1 LKKNLA
7 IAMIILFCAAIIG
20 VNTAW
25 SQEFPKVTGLK
36 AFTAQTAYLSLVGY
50 VQLLAKNQT
59 GKEITKSEALHIIKM
74 QEAGKDVD
82 TEKVTKK
89 AKKVRKARKA
99 KKEEVAP
106 KAEEPKAVE
115 PKAEEPKAE
124 VKKEEPKAEA
134 PKVEEPKAAEPKA
147 EEPKAEVKK
156 EEPKAEAPKAEEPKA
171 AEPKAEEKK

>member
-1 LKKNLA
+1 MKKNLA

-89 AKKVRKARKA
+89 AKK
-99 KKEEVAP
+99 EEVAP

-147 EEPKAEVKK
+147 EEKK
-156 EEPKAEAPKAEEPKA
+156 
-171 AEPKAEEKK
+171 

>member
-89 AKKVRKARKA
+89 AKK
-99 KKEEVAP
+99 EEVAP
-106 KAEEPKAVE
+106 KAEEPKAV
-115 PKAEEPKAE
+115 
-124 VKKEEPKAEA
+124 
-134 PKVEEPKAAEPKA
+134 EPKA